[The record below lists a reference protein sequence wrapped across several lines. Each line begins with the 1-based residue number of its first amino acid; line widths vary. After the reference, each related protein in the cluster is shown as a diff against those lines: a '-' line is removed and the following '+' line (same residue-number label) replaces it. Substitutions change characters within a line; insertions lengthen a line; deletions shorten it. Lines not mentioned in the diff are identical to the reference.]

1 MLQQRKAVAPKSDT
15 ITVHVP
21 NGAPGCTDP
30 VQVSRREMNALVE
43 SGDFPSSMWPTVNA
57 YFRATRAAGE

>member
-1 MLQQRKAVAPKSDT
+1 MLHQRKPVARKADT

-30 VQVSRREMNALVE
+30 VRVSRREMNALIE
-43 SGDFPSSMWPTVNA
+43 SGDFPNSMYPTVRA
-57 YFRATRAAGE
+57 YLRANRAAGE